1 MIEIVDREA
10 PLAQLRKS
18 LEGTVA
24 GQGRILFLSGEA
36 GIGKTRLVQ
45 ELEASLKDKDVLVL
59 HGRCLS
65 PLGSDPYFPI
75 LEALR
80 EYSKGKHDREKVRQ
94 PVPMSVLAASDNG
107 SSSHNKTVPMGLL
120 GIDEIFEKNAPVGSD
135 VHDRIER
142 LWRMDVGRERDRTF
156 ETISST
162 ILGIAKDRPLLLF
175 LDDVQWADSASLNL
189 LVHIARYIKGHRVL
203 IVCAYR
209 PEEILDVA
217 GKPHMVRESMRR
229 VDNEKVS
236 EKIALDGLKKGE
248 TRIFVSRL
256 LEIKDIP
263 DDLVEVLQD
272 RTSGNPYFIEE
283 LVKGLVDQGIIV
295 PKDNRWTTRS
305 RLKDLALPNS
315 IKDVITRRLS
325 KVEPRAMKTLERA
338 AVIGKEFALDVLE
351 AVAESDEEELVD
363 DLDLLVK
370 SKILVEDTGRG
381 RDGYKFTS
389 TALRDAV
396 YESIS
401 NVKRRMLHKRVA
413 KAIEDIF
420 GKGSTEVVYT
430 LAHHYMMAKD
440 PTNSVMYM
448 ARAGDLA
455 LRAFALEEAAK
466 HYRSALEVLGNVEP
480 TPEHQAQKASILLS
494 EGIIHSTIGELDSAL
509 KELDEVQTISQKTG
523 DAMFQARA
531 YFWLGKVFE
540 QRSDIPLA
548 NDQFQ
553 KAFDISKESS
563 DLIGQSMAMQC
574 IGMCHFRKGEYNKA
588 LEMIG
593 FSDEL
598 AEKAKAIGELA
609 TNSTLKAGVYSELGD
624 FVRSEEHYKKAEG
637 LAKKDGDPYKIARIY
652 NNWGDLRMRE
662 WRYTVALVI
671 LEKSLE
677 PAKRSGNLRLSGYA
691 YGNIG
696 ECLVYTGEEIKAR
709 PHIERAKAIFEK
721 VDEKLMGS
729 RMVMVE
735 GVIHR
740 KAKEWEK
747 ARECARK
754 SIFVAE
760 AINMPF
766 AVGEYL
772 MEFGITCREEGSL
785 GEARQVFERAIG
797 IFKEIGAG
805 KFLERTEKEL
815 KAIDGP
821 EE

>member
-1 MIEIVDREA
+1 MIELVDREA
-10 PLAQLRKS
+10 PLAQLHKA
-18 LEGTVA
+18 LDGTMS

-45 ELEASLKDKDVLVL
+45 ELEASIKDKDVQVL

-80 EYSKGKHDREKVRQ
+80 EYSKNQQDHKKVRQ
-94 PVPMSVLAASDNG
+94 TVPMSVLAAGDNG
-107 SSSHNKTVPMGLL
+107 SASSNKAVPMGLL
-120 GIDEIFEKNAPVGSD
+120 GIDEIFDKNATAGAD

-162 ILGIAKDRPLLLF
+162 ILGIANERPLLLF
-175 LDDVQWADSASLNL
+175 LDDVQWADSATLNL

-203 IVCAYR
+203 IICAYR

-217 GKPHMVRESMRR
+217 GKPHMVREAMRR

-236 EKIALDGLKKGE
+236 EKVTLEGLKKGE

-263 DDLVEVLQD
+263 EDLVEVLQD

-295 PKDNRWTTRS
+295 PKDRRWTTRS
-305 RLKDLALPNS
+305 RLKDLALPSS

-325 KVEPRAMKTLERA
+325 RVEPRAMKTLERA

-351 AVAESDEEELVD
+351 AVTESKEEDLVD

-370 SKILVEDTGRG
+370 SKILVEDTGKG

-389 TALRDAV
+389 TALHDAV
-396 YESIS
+396 YEGTS
-401 NVKRRMLHKRVA
+401 NVKRRMLHKKVA
-413 KAIEDIF
+413 KALEDIF
-420 GKGSTEVVYT
+420 GKGSSEGVYI

-440 PTNSVMYM
+440 QTNSVMYM

-455 LRAFALEEAAK
+455 LRAFALEEATK
-466 HYRSALEVLGNVEP
+466 HYRSALEFLGKSDP
-480 TPEHQAQKASILLS
+480 SPEQMAQKASILLS

-509 KELDEVQTISQKTG
+509 KELDEVQTISAKTG
-523 DAMFQARA
+523 DTMFQARA

-540 QRSDIPLA
+540 QRSDIPSA
-548 NDQFQ
+548 NEQFQ
-553 KAFDISKESS
+553 KAFDISKGSS
-563 DLIGQSMAMQC
+563 DTIGQSMAMQC
-574 IGMCHFRKGEYNKA
+574 LGMCHFRKGEYNKA
-588 LEMIG
+588 LEVLDL
-593 FSDEL
+593 SEKL
-598 AEKAKAIGELA
+598 AEKAKDIGELA
-609 TNSTLKAGVYSELGD
+609 TNTTLKAGVYSELGD
-624 FVRSEEHYKKAEG
+624 FVRSEENYKKAEE

-662 WRYTVALVI
+662 WRYTDALPI

-677 PAKRSGNLRLSGYA
+677 PTKRSGNLRLSGYA

-696 ECLVYTGEEIKAR
+696 ECLVYTGELVKAR

-772 MEFGITCREEGSL
+772 MEFGITCREEGAIS
-785 GEARQVFERAIG
+785 EARQVFERAIG

-805 KFLERTEKEL
+805 KFLEKTEKEL
-815 KAIDGP
+815 HEMDGS
-821 EE
+821 EN

>member
-1 MIEIVDREA
+1 MIELVDREA
-10 PLAQLRKS
+10 PLAQLRRS

-45 ELEASLKDKDVLVL
+45 ELELTTKDKEVLVL

-80 EYSKGKHDREKVRQ
+80 EYSKGQPGPEKVR
-94 PVPMSVLAASDNG
+94 PTVPMSVLAVGDNNAAPDG
-107 SSSHNKTVPMGLL
+107 KAMPMGLL
-120 GIDEIFEKNAPVGSD
+120 GIDDIFKKDTTEGSN
-135 VHDRIER
+135 VHSRIER
-142 LWRMDVGRERDRTF
+142 LWRMDVGRERERTF

-162 ILGIAKDRPLLLF
+162 ILGIAKERPLLLF
-175 LDDVQWADSASLNL
+175 LDDVQWADSATVNL
-189 LVHIARYIKGHRVL
+189 LVHIARYIKGYRVL
-203 IVCAYR
+203 ILCAYR
-209 PEEILDVA
+209 PEETLDVA
-217 GKPHMVRESMRR
+217 GKPHLLREAIRR
-229 VDNEKVS
+229 IDNEKVS
-236 EKIALDGLKKGE
+236 EKIGLEGLKKGE
-248 TRIFVSRL
+248 TRTFVSRL

-263 DDLVEVLQD
+263 EDLVEVLQD

-295 PKDNRWTTRS
+295 PKDHRWTTRS

-315 IKDVITRRLS
+315 VKDVITRRLS
-325 KVEPRAMKTLERA
+325 RVDPRALKTLERA
-338 AVIGKEFALDVLE
+338 AVLGKHFSLEVLE
-351 AVAESDEEELVD
+351 TMAESDEEELVD
-363 DLDLLVK
+363 DLDLLIR
-370 SKILVEDTGRG
+370 SKILCEETGTG
-381 RDGYKFTS
+381 TDGYRFTS

-396 YESIS
+396 YEGIS
-401 NVKRRMLHKRVA
+401 NVKRRMLHKRAA
-413 KAIEDIF
+413 KAIEDTY
-420 GKGSTEVVYT
+420 GKGSGEVVYT

-440 PTNSVMYM
+440 TTNSVLYL

-455 LRAFALEEAAK
+455 LRAFALDEATK
-466 HYRSALEVLGNVEP
+466 HYRSALEVLGKVDP
-480 TPEHQAQKASILLS
+480 TPEHLAQKASILLS
-494 EGIIHSTIGELDSAL
+494 SGIIHSIIGELDLAL
-509 KELDEVQTISQKTG
+509 KEFDEVQTICGSTG
-523 DAMFQARA
+523 DQKFLAGA
-531 YFWLGKVFE
+531 YFGLGKVFE
-540 QRSDIPLA
+540 QRSDIPSA
-548 NDQFQ
+548 NEKFQ
-553 KAFDISKESS
+553 KSFDIFKGLS
-563 DLIGQSMAMQC
+563 DLIGQSMTLQC
-574 IGMCHFRKGEYNKA
+574 VGMCHFRKGEYNKA
-588 LEMIG
+588 LEVLG
-593 FSDEL
+593 RSGEL
-598 AEKAKAIGELA
+598 AQQAKAIGELA
-609 TNSTLKAGVYSELGD
+609 TNTTLKAGVYSELGD
-624 FVRSEEHYKKAEG
+624 FAQSDENYKKAEE

-662 WRYTVALVI
+662 WRYTDALAI

-696 ECLVYTGEEIKAR
+696 ECLVFTGDVVKAK

-729 RMVMVE
+729 RMIMVE
-735 GVIHR
+735 GIIHR

-760 AINMPF
+760 SINMPF

-772 MEFGITCREEGSL
+772 MEYGITCKEEGATN
-785 GEARQVFERAIG
+785 EARQVFERALG

-815 KAIDGP
+815 KAVDGA
-821 EE
+821 EN